1 VNKEI
6 STAGLISVF
15 LSLSCMDPGL
25 HRLITAPEGIAALD
39 SGLSP
44 SLQTETPPPDLTAG
58 LHGRVCDP
66 SGSYWV
72 AGATVSLARDE
83 DQDGTADIQR
93 HVETNGDGHFHLLGL
108 PPGPARIDIRK
119 GSFSTHID
127 VELINGEI
135 THIKE
140 PSCLSRD
147 NIDIA
152 VVEGKY
158 DDIGE
163 ILDFLTLPFESYEG
177 ANSTQYLEL
186 LGDPA
191 EMAKYDIIF
200 LNCGIEWSWV
210 SQQEEIR
217 QNIVDYVEH
226 GGSLYASD
234 WAYWFIE
241 QSFPEFIDFSGD
253 DHHPGQALHGAPG
266 GSAVSVLDPNMQTL
280 LGSSSAQ
287 IYFNYNSWAT
297 IEAAGETGTVLV
309 EGDMSLEDGSLIR
322 DSPLTVRLNGNQRVI
337 YTAFHNEAQ
346 TTLDMELLLLEIIL
360 SL

>member
-1 VNKEI
+1 M
-6 STAGLISVF
+6 STLVY
-15 LSLSCMDPGL
+15 LSCVEQGI
-25 HRLITAPEGIAALD
+25 HRPASVLGDGAQLD

-44 SLQTETPPPDLTAG
+44 SVYSETAPPNLTAG

-66 SGSYWV
+66 SGGYWI
-72 AGATVSLARDE
+72 AGATASFEWDTNH
-83 DQDGTADIQR
+83 DGTADARVSAQ
-93 HVETNGDGHFHLLGL
+93 TDGDGNFRLLEL
-108 PPGPARIDIRK
+108 PPGPARVDIIK

-127 VELINGEI
+127 VELIDGQI
-135 THIKE
+135 THVKE

-152 VVEGKY
+152 VVDGQY

-163 ILDFLTLPFESYEG
+163 ILDFLTLPFDRYDG
-177 ANSTQYLEL
+177 VYSTQYLEL
-186 LGDPA
+186 LGNRA

-210 SQQEEIR
+210 TQQEEIR
-217 QNIVDYVEH
+217 QNIVDYVEQ

-241 QSFPEFIDFSGD
+241 QSYPKFIDFSGD
-253 DHHPGQALHGAPG
+253 DRHPGEALHGAPG
-266 GSAVSVLDPNMQTL
+266 GSDVSVLDPHMQTL

-309 EGDMSLEDGSLIR
+309 EGDMSLEDGSVIR
-322 DSPLTVRLNGNQRVI
+322 DSPLTVRMNGDKRVI